1 MAAPGFVML
10 PGWVFDAG
18 LSTAGKLV
26 YAALLRYRDSEGTCY
41 PSHRRLAV
49 MTSTS
54 PRTVQRALTELR
66 DAGHVA
72 WEARET
78 EAGGPT
84 SNLYTLAD
92 PYATVA
98 DPPATLT
105 DPLGQPDVGAT
116 PEGPDPYATVAD
128 EVDLLELDLPNE
140 TRGTTPSDRF
150 DEFWA
155 VYPKKVSKPDALKAW
170 TTATKRADP
179 QDVIDGARRYAEDPN
194 REPGFTKNPG
204 TWLRNDCWDDGP
216 IPARRRGGQQS
227 FADQLVHEVQQPPAL
242 LLEGWRA

>member
-1 MAAPGFVML
+1 MAAPGFVMV
-10 PGWVFDAG
+10 PGWVFDAE

-26 YAALLRYRDSEGTCY
+26 YAALLRYRDGEGTCY

-54 PRTVQRALTELR
+54 TRTVQRALTELR

-98 DPPATLT
+98 DPPVMMA
-105 DPLGQPDVGAT
+105 DPLGQPDVGAA
-116 PEGPDPYATVAD
+116 PEGPTPYATVAD

-140 TRGTTPSDRF
+140 TRRTSARERAPATRGTRVPDPFEITP
-150 DEFWA
+150 EMAEWA
-155 VYPKKVSKPDALKAW
+155 RQHVPSLDYQAVTEKFVDYWRAVPGAKGVKLDW
-170 TTATKRADP
+170 TATWR
-179 QDVIDGARRYAEDPN
+179 N
-194 REPGFTKNPG
+194 
-204 TWLRNDCWDDGP
+204 WLRTDAERR
-216 IPARRRGGQQS
+216 PARSAQGS
-227 FADQLVHEVQQPPAL
+227 FADDLAAKWAANDDLTIERTA
-242 LLEGWRA
+242 